1 MGDDANAAPGEDAG
15 PGARVSTEPGARE
28 DTGVVRSDGEAGEL
42 VDDADPEERLKRQ
55 RDDLRLLNQVMRH
68 DIRNDLQLVGAYAE
82 LLDDHVDGEGEE
94 YLDVIKR
101 NTQSA
106 VSLTTTVRDLAEVM
120 LREETEPS
128 RVSLARVLSQ
138 QVEEVRS
145 AYSEAV
151 FTAEGSFPGAD
162 VVADEMLSSVFR
174 NLLRNAVQHN
184 DETPPKVTVSA
195 AVDEARGVAEV
206 RVADNGPG
214 IPESHRD
221 EVFGKGEK
229 GLDSPGAGIG
239 LYLVRSL
246 VEIYDGDVWIEDN
259 EPKGTVFVVRLPLAA

>member
-1 MGDDANAAPGEDAG
+1 MSDDVDAADAAAIDGGGGSEAAN
-15 PGARVSTEPGARE
+15 
-28 DTGVVRSDGEAGEL
+28 EL
-42 VDDADPEERLKRQ
+42 DPAERLKRQ

-82 LLDDHVDGEGEE
+82 LLDDHVDEEGEE

-106 VSLTTTVRDLAEVM
+106 VALTTAVRDLAEVM
-120 LREETEPS
+120 LREDADPGV
-128 RVSLARVLSQ
+128 VSLDRILSQ

-145 AYSEAV
+145 GYPVAV
-151 FTAEGSFPGAD
+151 FTVEGSLPAEEI
-162 VVADEMLSSVFR
+162 VADEMLSSVFR

-184 DETPPKVTVSA
+184 DETPPKVAVSA
-195 AVDEARGVAEV
+195 TVDEADGAVEI

-214 IPESHRD
+214 IPEGQRD
-221 EVFGKGEK
+221 EIFGKGEK

-246 VEIYDGDVWIEDN
+246 VEIYGGGVWIEDN
-259 EPKGTVFVVRLPLAA
+259 EPKGSIFVVRLRLAE

>member
-1 MGDDANAAPGEDAG
+1 M
-15 PGARVSTEPGARE
+15 R
-28 DTGVVRSDGEAGEL
+28 
-42 VDDADPEERLKRQ
+42 DDADSVASDDAPPEDRLKRQ

-82 LLDDHVDGEGEE
+82 LLDDHVDEEGRE

-120 LREETEPS
+120 LREDAEPG
-128 RVSLARVLSQ
+128 RVALDRVLSQ

-151 FTAEGSFPGAD
+151 FTVEGSFPGED

-195 AVDEARGVAEV
+195 AVDEDRGVAEV

-214 IPESHRD
+214 IPENQRD

-246 VEIYDGDVWIEDN
+246 VEIYGGDVRIEDN
-259 EPKGTVFVVRLPLAA
+259 EPKGAAFVVGLPLAA

>member
-1 MGDDANAAPGEDAG
+1 MSEDADLL
-15 PGARVSTEPGARE
+15 A
-28 DTGVVRSDGEAGEL
+28 AGD
-42 VDDADPEERLKRQ
+42 VDPEERLKRQ
-55 RDDLRLLNQVMRH
+55 RDDLQLLNQVMRH

-82 LLDDHVDGEGEE
+82 LLDDHVDEEGKA

-101 NTQSA
+101 NTESA

-120 LREETEPS
+120 LRDDTEPR
-128 RVSLARVLSQ
+128 RVSVDRILSQ

-145 AYSEAV
+145 GYSEAV
-151 FTAEGSFPGAD
+151 FTVEGSFPEEE
-162 VVADEMLSSVFR
+162 VMADEMLSSVFR

-184 DETPPKVTVSA
+184 DETPPTVTVSA
-195 AVDEARGVAEV
+195 AIDGDDGVVEV

-214 IPESHRD
+214 VPEAHRD

-246 VEIYDGDVWIEDN
+246 IEIYGGDVWIEDN
-259 EPKGTVFVVRLPLAA
+259 EPKGAVFVVRLPLAT

>member
-1 MGDDANAAPGEDAG
+1 MSDHADAEGADADAVDGATFDAG
-15 PGARVSTEPGARE
+15 EEP
-28 DTGVVRSDGEAGEL
+28 
-42 VDDADPEERLKRQ
+42 DPEERLKRQ

-68 DIRNDLQLVGAYAE
+68 DIRNDLQLVSAYAE
-82 LLDDHVDGEGEE
+82 LLDDHVDEEGRE
-94 YLDVIKR
+94 YLEVIKR

-120 LREETEPS
+120 LRDDAEPS
-128 RVSLARVLSQ
+128 RVALDRVLSQ

-151 FTAEGSFPGAD
+151 FTVEGSFPEAA
-162 VVADEMLSSVFR
+162 VVGDEMLSSVFR
-174 NLLRNAVQHN
+174 NVLRNAVQHN

-195 AVDEARGVAEV
+195 SVEAVDGVAEV
-206 RVADNGPG
+206 RIADNGPG
-214 IPESHRD
+214 IPEGQRD

-246 VEIYDGDVWIEDN
+246 VEIYGGDVWIEDN
-259 EPKGTVFVVRLPLAA
+259 EPKGAVFVVRLPLCEE

>member
-1 MGDDANAAPGEDAG
+1 MSDHADAEGVDGADADAADRATFDAG
-15 PGARVSTEPGARE
+15 GK
-28 DTGVVRSDGEAGEL
+28 
-42 VDDADPEERLKRQ
+42 ADPEERLKRQ
-55 RDDLRLLNQVMRH
+55 RDDLQLLNQVMRH

-82 LLDDHVDGEGEE
+82 LLDDHVDEEGRE
-94 YLDVIKR
+94 YLEVIKR

-106 VSLTTTVRDLAEVM
+106 VALTTTVRDLAEVM
-120 LREETEPS
+120 LRDDAEPN

-151 FTAEGSFPGAD
+151 FTVEGSFPEAE
-162 VVADEMLSSVFR
+162 VVGDEMLSSVFR
-174 NLLRNAVQHN
+174 NILRNAVQHN

-195 AVDEARGVAEV
+195 TVEAADGVAEV
-206 RVADNGPG
+206 RIADNGPG
-214 IPESHRD
+214 IPEDQRD
-221 EVFGKGEK
+221 EIFGKGEK

-246 VEIYDGDVWIEDN
+246 VEIYGGDVWIEDN
-259 EPKGTVFVVRLPLAA
+259 EPKGAVFVVQLQLCEG

>member
-1 MGDDANAAPGEDAG
+1 MSDDVDAG
-15 PGARVSTEPGARE
+15 TDGGT
-28 DTGVVRSDGEAGEL
+28 VRAGEE
-42 VDDADPEERLKRQ
+42 ADPEERLKRQ
-55 RDDLRLLNQVMRH
+55 RDDLQLLNQVMRH

-82 LLDDHVDGEGEE
+82 LLDDHVDEEGKE

-120 LREETEPS
+120 LRDDAEPS
-128 RVSLARVLSQ
+128 RIALDRVLSQ

-151 FTAEGSFPGAD
+151 FTVEGSFPAVE
-162 VVADEMLSSVFR
+162 VVGDEMLSSVFR

-195 AVDEARGVAEV
+195 TVEDDDCVAEV
-206 RVADNGPG
+206 RIADNGPG
-214 IPESHRD
+214 VPEGQRD

-246 VEIYDGDVWIEDN
+246 VEIYGGDVWIEDN
-259 EPKGTVFVVRLPLAA
+259 EPKGAIFVVRLPLCEG

>member
-1 MGDDANAAPGEDAG
+1 MSDGGGPETADSVSPEAADGTASEMGDGTASEMGDDAG
-15 PGARVSTEPGARE
+15 
-28 DTGVVRSDGEAGEL
+28 
-42 VDDADPEERLKRQ
+42 PEERLKRQ
-55 RDDLRLLNQVMRH
+55 RDDLKLLNQVMRH

-82 LLDDHVDGEGEE
+82 LLDDHVDEEGRE

-106 VSLTTTVRDLAEVM
+106 VALTATVRDLAEVM
-120 LREETEPS
+120 LREDAEPS
-128 RVSLARVLSQ
+128 RVSLDRILSQ

-145 AYSEAV
+145 AYAEAV
-151 FTAEGSFPGAD
+151 FTVEGSFPEEE

-184 DETPPKVTVSA
+184 DETPPTVTVSA
-195 AVDEARGVAEV
+195 TVDAGEGVVEV

-214 IPESHRD
+214 IPEDQRD
-221 EVFGKGEK
+221 EIFGKGEK

-246 VEIYDGDVWIEDN
+246 VEIYGGDVWIEDN
-259 EPKGTVFVVRLPLAA
+259 EPKGSVFVVRLRLAA

>member
-1 MGDDANAAPGEDAG
+1 MSDDAELLAG
-15 PGARVSTEPGARE
+15 
-28 DTGVVRSDGEAGEL
+28 SD
-42 VDDADPEERLKRQ
+42 VNPKDRLKRQ

-82 LLDDHVDGEGEE
+82 LLDDHVDEEGEA

-101 NTQSA
+101 NTETA

-120 LREETEPS
+120 LRDEAEPS
-128 RVSLARVLSQ
+128 RVSLNRILSQ
-138 QVEEVRS
+138 QIEEVRS
-145 AYSEAV
+145 GYSEAV
-151 FTAEGSFPGAD
+151 FTVEGSFPEEE
-162 VVADEMLSSVFR
+162 VMADEMLSSVFR

-184 DETPPKVTVSA
+184 DETPPTVTVSA
-195 AVDEARGVAEV
+195 DLDEKDGVVEV

-214 IPESHRD
+214 VPESHRD

-246 VEIYDGDVWIEDN
+246 IEIYGGDVWIEDN
-259 EPKGTVFVVRLPLAA
+259 EPKGAVFVVRLPLAS